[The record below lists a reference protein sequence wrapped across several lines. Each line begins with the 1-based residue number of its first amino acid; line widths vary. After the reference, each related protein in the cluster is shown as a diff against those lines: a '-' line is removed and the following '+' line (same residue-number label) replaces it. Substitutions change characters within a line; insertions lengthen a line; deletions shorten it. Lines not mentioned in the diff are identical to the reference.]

1 MSWWQLSAVVP
12 APLAEAIAFLV
23 AEDLNL
29 AAEVQDAGTLLK
41 PGDPDEARVVIHSGI
56 EPGPPLM
63 IALRR
68 ALATFGVADTPLE
81 TRQQDE
87 ADWRDGWR
95 AFFKP
100 LVLSARFG
108 VHPPW
113 ADPPPVPHPIS
124 IDPGMAFGTGSHATT
139 RVVMN
144 TMDALLG
151 DRPPLSVLDVGTGSG
166 ILAIGAAR
174 LGHRVIGVEI
184 DEVALQNAEQ
194 NVAANG
200 APVTLIHG
208 SADAVDGRFDLVIAN
223 IIAPIL
229 IEIAPA
235 VMARVGG
242 DLLLSGVLPRQVDA
256 VLAAYAPMR
265 CVARAQDEEWVVLH
279 LQP

>member
-1 MSWWQLSAVVP
+1 MSWWQLSAIVP
-12 APLAEAIAFLV
+12 SPLAETVAFLV

-41 PGDPDEARVVIHSGI
+41 GESADTARVVIHSGV

-63 IALRR
+63 IALKR
-68 ALATFGVADTPLE
+68 ALATVGLGDAPLATREQAE
-81 TRQQDE
+81 T
-87 ADWRDGWR
+87 DWRDGWR

-100 LVLSARFG
+100 LVLSPRFG

-113 ADPPPVPHPIS
+113 ADPPAVPHPIS

-139 RVVMN
+139 RCVMQA
-144 TMDALLG
+144 MDRILG
-151 DRPPLSVLDVGTGSG
+151 DRPPLSVLDVGTGSA
-166 ILAIGAAR
+166 ILAIAAAR

-184 DEVALQNAEQ
+184 DETALQNAAE
-194 NVAANG
+194 NVATNG
-200 APVTLIHG
+200 APVDLVHG
-208 SADAVDGRFDLVIAN
+208 SADAVEGRFDLVIAN

-229 IEIAPA
+229 IDIAPA

-256 VLAAYAPMR
+256 VLAAYAPFR
-265 CVARAQDEEWVVLH
+265 LIARDQDAEWVVLH
-279 LQP
+279 LRP